1 MEWTALCAA
10 GAAAALCALTVRQR
24 TPELALLVG
33 LAACVLILGGTL
45 PMLETIGDRMTELA
59 DRAGVSS
66 ALLGP
71 VGKTVGLSVVTRLSA
86 SLCREAGEESVAVIV
101 ELAASAA
108 AVVIA
113 LPLLELVLQLV
124 TELL

>member
-10 GAAAALCALTVRQR
+10 GAAAALCALTVRHR
-24 TPELALLVG
+24 APELAFLVG
-33 LAACVLILGGTL
+33 LAACVLILGRTL
-45 PMLETIGDRMTELA
+45 PMLEMVRDRMEELA
-59 DRAGVSS
+59 DRAGVSP

-71 VGKTVGLSVVTRLSA
+71 VGKTVGISIITRLSA
-86 SLCREAGEESVAVIV
+86 SLCREAGEESIAVFV
-101 ELAASAA
+101 EMAGSVS

-113 LPLLELVLQLV
+113 LPLLDLVLQLV

>member
-10 GAAAALCALTVRQR
+10 GAAAALCALTVRHR
-24 TPELALLVG
+24 APELAFLVG
-33 LAACVLILGGTL
+33 LAACVLILGRTL
-45 PMLETIGDRMTELA
+45 PMLEMVRDRMEELA
-59 DRAGVSS
+59 DRAGVSP

-71 VGKTVGLSVVTRLSA
+71 VGKTVGISIITRLSA
-86 SLCREAGEESVAVIV
+86 SLCREAGEESIAVFV
-101 ELAASAA
+101 EMAGSVA

-113 LPLLELVLQLV
+113 LPLLDLVLQLV